1 LKRIIV
7 SVTNDLATDQRVNKV
22 CNFLLDEGFDVLLI
36 GRQQKDSLPVC
47 EKYKTKRIQL
57 LFNKGFLFYAE
68 YNFRLFFMLLF
79 SKKDILLSNDLDTL
93 LANFLISKIQ
103 SKKIVYDSHELFP
116 EVPELVNRLFVKKC
130 WSRLEKWILPQLK
143 NTYTVCNSIAN
154 YYDIKYGTN
163 FKVVRNLPT
172 LKNIKTSSFPFAIE
186 DKKII
191 LYQGAINIGRGLELM
206 IDTIKYLP
214 NYIFVVIGDGD
225 LLKGLKEQII
235 KENLEAKVKFL
246 GKLNPKDLQKITPL
260 ANLGISLEE
269 DLGLNYRFA
278 LPNKIF
284 DYIQAELPVLVSNLP
299 EMKQVVNKYKV
310 GEIAIDRN
318 PKSLAKQIVL
328 FSKINYTTAL
338 KTSKKILVWNN
349 EIKQLKEIFSNL
361 L

>member
-47 EKYKTKRIQL
+47 ENYKTKRIQL